1 MAATPASCYE
11 LPAVVVAWQVT
22 LMSRQCY
29 LQVERLEKELRV
41 REAKLAEQA
50 DLIAALQVEA
60 SETGLNAQLAID
72 ELREDLQ
79 RSEARL
85 RKSQVILVLLPQPSL
100 QQS

>member
-1 MAATPASCYE
+1 MAATPASCDE
-11 LPAVVVAWQVT
+11 LPAVVVVWQGT
-22 LMSRQCY
+22 LIGRRRY

-50 DLIAALQVEA
+50 DLIAALRVEA

-79 RSEARL
+79 QSEARL
-85 RKSQVILVLLPQPSL
+85 RKSQVILVLLPQPNL
-100 QQS
+100 QQD